1 MKGSIKL
8 ITIKDITVY
17 LHFTF
22 LFFLA
27 WMIIAYVA
35 SGMQWVQLF
44 WSMLFLLAVFAS
56 IIVHEY
62 GHALVASFFGIS
74 AKRIT
79 IYPIGGIAS
88 IEKLPENPKQE
99 LLISGAGPFVSF
111 CLAALLFLF
120 APQEFS
126 FQSLRDFNGVLS
138 KENFLYSLGFV
149 NIALAVFNLIPAFP
163 MDGGRILRALLA
175 FKFNYIKATAI
186 ATSVGKV
193 VAFIII
199 ISSLLTMNF
208 ILSLIGVFIIVFA
221 KAEESYLQLKN
232 LVRGIRLKEV
242 LMYDYNSIE
251 SNLTVNEAAD
261 IMESNHSKY
270 FIVMN
275 EGIPVGTLNRIE
287 VIKAVAEQ
295 SYDKKVSDLM
305 KENLTH
311 FDGEMWMEDVL
322 DKFSGH
328 EERIYPVFDKE
339 QFIGVV
345 SFRHI
350 IEYLLIHKASSKEY
364 NKTRSLV
371 ELV

>member
-8 ITIKDITVY
+8 ITIKGITVY
-17 LHFTF
+17 LHVTF
-22 LFFLA
+22 LFFVG
-27 WMIIAYVA
+27 WMIMAYVA

-44 WSMLFLLAVFAS
+44 WSVLFLFAVFAS
-56 IIVHEY
+56 IILHEY
-62 GHALVASFFGIS
+62 GHALVAAFFGIN

-88 IEKLPENPKQE
+88 IEKLPENPRQE
-99 LLISGAGPFVSF
+99 LLISAAGPVVSF

-126 FQSLRDFNGVLS
+126 FRNLNEFSADLN
-138 KENFLYSLGFV
+138 KENLLFALGFV
-149 NIALAVFNLIPAFP
+149 NIAVAVFNLIPAFP

-175 FKFNYIKATAI
+175 FRFNYIKATAI
-186 ATSVGKV
+186 ATQVGKITAFV
-193 VAFIII
+193 VIAWA
-199 ISSLLTMNF
+199 LLTMNF
-208 ILSLIGVFIIVFA
+208 ILSLVGVFIIVFA
-221 KAEESYLQLKN
+221 RAEESYLQLKS

-251 SNLTVNEAAD
+251 AELTVNEAAN
-261 IMESNHSKY
+261 IMENNHSKY
-270 FIVMN
+270 FIVME
-275 EGIPVGTLNRIE
+275 EGNPVGTLNRME
-287 VIKAVAEQ
+287 VMKAVAEEN
-295 SYDKKVSDLM
+295 YNKRISDLM
-305 KENLTH
+305 RDNLVYL
-311 FDGEMWMEDVL
+311 DGEMWLDNIL

-328 EERIYPVFDKE
+328 EERIYPVFDNE
-339 QFIGVV
+339 RFIGVV

-350 IEYLLIHKASSKEY
+350 IEYLLLHKVKTKEY